1 MSFMSGIPRIKPNI
15 GKIKKASFFQ
25 GAAERYLQNRDNEK
39 QQAIE
44 EAKLELDR
52 QGLANQEMAYQI
64 QLQNAQNTKQKNI
77 IDENFK
83 NKQIELAKGI
93 TELPNF
99 FYLNEAGKRESFTY
113 VNPTVG
119 RTGDDAKMNPSDY
132 RNIVLQINDFLDPNL
147 NSDKLLKNKLN
158 AISGSKVFNEFL
170 VKNVQEM
177 SKATK
182 D

>member
-52 QGLANQEMAYQI
+52 KGLANQELAYKV
-64 QLQNAQNTKQKNI
+64 QLANLEATQQKNKDQQI
-77 IDENFK
+77 YQQ
-83 NKQIELAKGI
+83 KQIELAKGI

-99 FYLNEAGKRESFTY
+99 FYLNEAGKRESFT
-113 VNPTVG
+113 G
-119 RTGDDAKMNPSDY
+119 K
-132 RNIVLQINDFLDPNL
+132 
-147 NSDKLLKNKLN
+147 K
-158 AISGSKVFNEFL
+158 
-170 VKNVQEM
+170 
-177 SKATK
+177 
-182 D
+182 